1 MSDWLHVNGM
11 IRIDGLPRL
20 SAHEYTVHRIMR
32 LLGPM
37 YLPYFHVLEKE
48 TTTPISPTQARYTV
62 SMTNE
67 CTLPMGSE
75 GSLQYRVI
83 EYDTGLPWVSIPFWG
98 DLRDIS
104 DTQLIVQ
111 WFTEL
116 CQRFHHG
123 KMIVRDGMMSVK
135 LNDETPECYMVQYD
149 EKMSLLLVKYGQHG

>member
-48 TTTPISPTQARYTV
+48 TTIPIPPTQARYTV

-67 CTLPMGSE
+67 CTLPTGSE

-98 DLRDIS
+98 DLRDVES
-104 DTQLIVQ
+104 DGEIVKWFTQL
-111 WFTEL
+111 
-116 CQRFHHG
+116 CQLIDGQSGF
-123 KMIVRDGMMSVK
+123 IRDSVM
-135 LNDETPECYMVQYD
+135 LTQVNGGQPCCYITRRHAETAHIYIE
-149 EKMSLLLVKYGQHG
+149 QHG